1 MYTDRVRNVTAT
13 GLVVAYNYTG
23 ELQPIC
29 PHPVKAGSN
38 ADGHNAMPLSV
49 LLKSEVDAL
58 IVTTTPTTVLVVDP
72 AICELAVD
80 FTAVDTM
87 SCSLS
92 EMRLNVPSL
101 ATSGTDELQ
110 AWANALCQ
118 QVTYLL
124 ESIGTLEIDPTN
136 KQVLIRSTPPQKQS
150 NVTKF
155 YEIILASQTGG
166 HFTLRRYQ
174 ATPGSAGRVPVD
186 ISITHEVL
194 YRLVDDLVATIP

>member
-1 MYTDRVRNVTAT
+1 
-13 GLVVAYNYTG
+13 
-23 ELQPIC
+23 
-29 PHPVKAGSN
+29 
-38 ADGHNAMPLSV
+38 MPLSV

-72 AICELAVD
+72 AICEMAVD
-80 FTAVDTM
+80 FTAIDTM

-136 KQVLIRSTPPQKQS
+136 NQVLIRSTPPQQQS

>member
-1 MYTDRVRNVTAT
+1 
-13 GLVVAYNYTG
+13 
-23 ELQPIC
+23 
-29 PHPVKAGSN
+29 
-38 ADGHNAMPLSV
+38 MPLSR
-49 LLKSEVDAL
+49 LLKTDVDAL
-58 IVTTTPTTVLVVDP
+58 IVTTTPTTVSVVDP
-72 AICELAVD
+72 AVCELAVD
-80 FTAVDTM
+80 FTAIDTM

-110 AWANALCQ
+110 TWADAFCL

-136 KQVLIRSTPPQKQS
+136 NQVLIRSTPPQEQS
-150 NVTKF
+150 SVTKF

-166 HFTLRRYQ
+166 HFTLRRYE

-194 YRLVDDLVATIP
+194 YRLVDDLIATIP